1 MKICGIDPSM
11 NSSGKCIMD
20 LDPKDFSIKSI
31 KFYGYNSVKIR
42 CISEG
47 NVNLTSVGTKYL
59 KSNMFDRQNAAYKI
73 INEDMEDVKHVAF
86 EGYAFGANGKVFNIA
101 EATSVIKQMLYHAG
115 YKIHLIEPNVNKKLA
130 TGKGNANKFG
140 MLDAFNAKHQGFEL
154 IKCFDGISAITDKKI
169 PAPITDIIDAYWLCQ
184 YGNKRI

>member
-1 MKICGIDPSM
+1 MKYYPEWQSAEERHYKLAKDIFDFIEEFNTG
-11 NSSGKCIMD
+11 
-20 LDPKDFSIKSI
+20 PKEVFI
-31 KFYGYNSVKIR
+31 
-42 CISEG
+42 
-47 NVNLTSVGTKYL
+47 
-59 KSNMFDRQNAAYKI
+59 
-73 INEDMEDVKHVAF
+73 

-140 MLDAFNAKHQGFEL
+140 MLDAFNTKHQGFEL
-154 IKCFDGISAITDKKI
+154 IKCFDGISSITDKKI